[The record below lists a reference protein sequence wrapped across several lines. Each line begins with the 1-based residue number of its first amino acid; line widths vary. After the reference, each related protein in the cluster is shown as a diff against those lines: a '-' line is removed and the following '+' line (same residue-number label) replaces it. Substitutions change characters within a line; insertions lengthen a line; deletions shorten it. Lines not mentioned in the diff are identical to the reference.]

1 MAAFDETKISRAITQ
16 AYHTKLLDHL
26 VNDVL
31 VVGAGP
37 AGLTAA
43 WHLADAGQKVTIIER
58 RLAPGGGIWGGGMAM
73 SDVVIQEEAI
83 SIVKDAGIRFRRTD
97 AGLHTVDSVELAA
110 ALILKALQA
119 GVCVLNLLTCE
130 DVCVRNGRVTGVVV
144 NRTGISGQMHV
155 DPITFESKAVI
166 DGTGHDAS
174 VVEHV
179 RRRGLLRDTDVVDKI
194 GDGPM
199 DPAAGEAFVV
209 DRVCEIYPGLWVAG
223 MSVSAVF
230 MGPRMGPIFG
240 GMLLSGRRVAGLV
253 AESLKA

>member
-58 RLAPGGGIWGGGMAM
+58 RLAPGGGIWGG
-73 SDVVIQEEAI
+73 
-83 SIVKDAGIRFRRTD
+83 GIRFRRTD